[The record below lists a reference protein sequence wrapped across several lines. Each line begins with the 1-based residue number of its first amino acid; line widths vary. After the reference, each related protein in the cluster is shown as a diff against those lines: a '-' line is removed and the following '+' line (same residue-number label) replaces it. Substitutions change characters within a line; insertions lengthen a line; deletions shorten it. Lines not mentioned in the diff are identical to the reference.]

1 MKNHLQKPI
10 LGCIADDFTGASDLA
25 SFLVNSGLRTLQLN
39 RMQVDSDLELDGY
52 DAIVIAL
59 KTRTVDAHTAVEKS
73 LAALHWLQGL
83 GCRKFY
89 FKYCSTFD
97 STPDGNIGPV
107 IDALLDSL
115 ELQSTIVCP
124 ALPVNGRTVY
134 MGHLFVGDAPLNES
148 SLKDHP
154 LTPMKD
160 SSVVR
165 LIEAQGKGK
174 AVNIPY
180 YCIEGDEASLRQSL
194 LDAAQKYRYIVLDTL
209 STTHL
214 ERIGR
219 NVEAFTLIT
228 GGSGLATNLSSEFT
242 KYGHVPNSSKIAARL
257 PGGPTVILSG
267 SCSTMTQLQ
276 VAQYK
281 QKHPALYIDPF
292 KLLNQTQ
299 TYKQILD
306 WTVQNKS
313 AAPLIYTTSTKEIV
327 SKVQSEIGFE
337 KSQTLLEGTLAKLA
351 RDCIQAG
358 FKNIIVAGGET
369 SGAVVKTLDIH
380 ALEIGQSVSPG
391 VPILHSITP
400 PIINLALKSGN
411 FGDHTFFQTALEK
424 LTCQ

>member
-25 SFLVNSGLRTLQLN
+25 SFLVNSGLRTLQVN
-39 RMQVDSDLELDGY
+39 RIQVDADLELDGY

-59 KTRTVDAHTAVEKS
+59 KTRTVDASIAVETS
-73 LAALHWLQGL
+73 LAALQWLKKL

-107 IDALLDSL
+107 IDALLDAL
-115 ELQSTIVCP
+115 ELQSTIICP

-148 SLKDHP
+148 PLKDHP

-165 LIEAQGKGK
+165 LIEAQGQGK

-180 YCIEGDEASLRQSL
+180 SCIEGDETALKQAL
-194 LDAAQKYRYIVLDTL
+194 LEAARKYRYIVLDTL
-209 STTHL
+209 NTAHL

-228 GGSGLATNLSSEFT
+228 GGSGLATNLTSEFS
-242 KYGHVPNSSKIAARL
+242 KYGCIPDSSKRAVQL
-257 PGGPTVILSG
+257 PDGPTLILSG
-267 SCSTMTQLQ
+267 SCSAMTQRQ

-281 QKHPALYIDPF
+281 LKHPALYIDPF
-292 KLLNQTQ
+292 KLLDHTQ
-299 TYKQILD
+299 TYEQILD
-306 WTVQNKS
+306 WAAQNKS
-313 AAPLIYTTSTKEIV
+313 AAPLIYTTSSKEIV

-337 KSQTLLEGTLAKLA
+337 TSQALLEGTLAKLA
-351 RDCIQAG
+351 HDCIKAG
-358 FKNIIVAGGET
+358 FKNIVVAGGET
-369 SGAVVKTLDIH
+369 SGAIVKTLNIH
-380 ALEIGQSVSPG
+380 AFEIGQSVSPG

-411 FGDHTFFQTALEK
+411 FGDQTFFQTALEK